1 MCWLSVASFT
11 ELFDGYAQE
20 RMLANAE
27 SWGKRTPGTDNLSN
41 IQGDKVRIEVKLS
54 LVFYLVQC

>member
-11 ELFDGYAQE
+11 ELFDGYVQE
-20 RMLANAE
+20 GMFASVE
-27 SWGKRTPGTDNLSN
+27 SWGKRRPGTDNLSKL
-41 IQGDKVRIEVKLS
+41 QGDKVRIEVKLP